1 MTIHNP
7 KSTDEWL
14 QLRQAFVSSTES
26 SALFGLNPYMTP
38 YELAVIKKSEE
49 PADVYKDN
57 ERQKWGKMLQR
68 VIAQSIADD
77 YGVKVRALTA
87 YATNDDIKM
96 GASFDYEI
104 VGIKDGFEPAEEE
117 FDQLRI
123 MYRQHGAG
131 VLEIK
136 NVDGL
141 VYKNDWVEVER
152 RIEAPA
158 HIELQVQHQ
167 LAVISRAW
175 SAIGVLVGGN
185 RRIVVRRMFDEDV
198 GNAIR
203 ARVERFWKGLREG
216 KMPPL
221 TMPEDARVIRDLYG
235 YAETNAV
242 LDFQMDKATD
252 GDGIHE
258 LALKHKESTHWLSE
272 AKKAHETTGA
282 LLMMA
287 LGTASKALFDDMT
300 INATMVK
307 STIVPEHERAG
318 YRSLRIYPKKVKGAK
333 NDEPTQERL
342 V

>member
-7 KSTDEWL
+7 KSTEEWL

-38 YELAVIKKSEE
+38 YELAVIKKSAE
-49 PADVYKDN
+49 PSEVYKDN
-57 ERQKWGKMLQR
+57 ERQRWGKMLQR

-87 YATNDDIKM
+87 YATDDHIKI
-96 GASFDYEI
+96 GASFDYEV
-104 VGIKDGFEPAEEE
+104 VGLKDGWEQQEEGQ
-117 FDQLRI
+117 DNLRRL
-123 MYRQHGAG
+123 YNQHGTG

-141 VYKNDWVEVER
+141 VYKNDWLEEGPK
-152 RIEAPA
+152 IEAPP

-167 LAVISRAW
+167 LAVIGRLW
-175 SAIGVLVGGN
+175 SAIGVLIGGN
-185 RRIVVRRMFDEDV
+185 RRLVIARMLDEDV
-198 GNAIR
+198 ANAIR
-203 ARVERFWKGLREG
+203 AKVERFWKGLAQG

-221 TMPEDARVIRDLYG
+221 TMPQDARVIRDLYG
-235 YAETNAV
+235 YADTNSI
-242 LDFQMDKATD
+242 LDYQGEKAAD

-258 LALKHKESTHWLSE
+258 MALKHKESTHWLSE

-282 LLMMA
+282 LLMMS